1 MLNNNW
7 FKSYVIQIL
16 PLIAFVIYMW
26 GFAYYVAF
34 YFEFGVSI
42 INYISLNE
50 VFVSALVPIV
60 GASALILSGVS
71 FQLVF
76 GRFNSGMFSQISWRN
91 KKRIV
96 SWKKSIENLNNRMEE
111 LSYKSYQ
118 HKLRSISFLFIAFI
132 YIITILYCTSASSVL
147 KFWIILVLLSTMA
160 FLMREYLLTLR
171 KVSPTILRKAV
182 TRDLCAAILTVLI
195 ASFCIGNNNAV
206 VLKNVSD
213 GREYRISM
221 MNGESIGNADMTY
234 VGETYSVVFLYD
246 MNSKNTVVINKEAIQ
261 SISVNS
267 KESLR
272 KVSDNLFQKQK

>member
-1 MLNNNW
+1 
-7 FKSYVIQIL
+7 
-16 PLIAFVIYMW
+16 
-26 GFAYYVAF
+26 
-34 YFEFGVSI
+34 
-42 INYISLNE
+42 
-50 VFVSALVPIV
+50 
-60 GASALILSGVS
+60 
-71 FQLVF
+71 
-76 GRFNSGMFSQISWRN
+76 
-91 KKRIV
+91 
-96 SWKKSIENLNNRMEE
+96 MEE

-272 KVSDNLFQKQK
+272 KVIDNLFQKQK